1 MNNFAKITNSLV
13 VQLLLLT
20 SSVLLIT
27 NTASANDLSTLAE
40 LVKNLKPSVVN
51 ISTTNTVKRQFH
63 PFNQPFDS
71 PYGGGENDPFEDF
84 FKRFFG
90 DMPNQEFR
98 QKGLGSGFIISKDGY
113 IVTNNHVVEKADDI
127 DVILEDGEQYKAK
140 VIGKDAKT
148 DIALLKIEPETDLP
162 AVSFGKSDV
171 LEIGEWVVAIGNPF
185 GLGHTVT
192 AGIVSAKG
200 RSLGLGSYDDFIQTD
215 AAINPGNSGGPLFN
229 LTGEVVGVNTA
240 IIAGG
245 QGIGFSIPASIAV
258 HIINQLRSH
267 GKVVRGWLG
276 VLVQQITPE
285 IAEGIKLENTKGALV
300 ADVTAGGPADKAGI
314 QRGDVITKF
323 NSETIEDMTELP
335 KKVAMDSPGTKAE
348 LSLIRNGEKMKVNVV
363 LGELPETV
371 TKSAEA
377 ETQKNNVEDT
387 LGLVVQDITPAI
399 QQRLNLKESE
409 GVIITNVLQRSP
421 SWTAGLR
428 QGDIILE
435 LNKKKITNTTEYK
448 DLIKKID
455 ENDNLLF
462 LIKRGENTIYVAL
475 KLNIQENEN

>member
-1 MNNFAKITNSLV
+1 MNNFAKITNSLIL
-13 VQLLLLT
+13 QLLI
-20 SSVLLIT
+20 SISALLIT

-40 LVKNLKPSVVN
+40 LVKHLKPSVVN
-51 ISTTNTVKRQFH
+51 ISTTNTVKKQFH

-127 DVILEDGEQYKAK
+127 DVILEDGEQYKAN

-148 DIALLKIEPETDLP
+148 DIALLKIESENDLP
-162 AVSFGKSDV
+162 AVSFGKSDI

-229 LTGEVVGVNTA
+229 LNGEVVGVNTA

-245 QGIGFSIPASIAV
+245 QGIGFSIPASMAV
-258 HIINQLRSH
+258 PIINQLRSQ

-285 IAEGIKLENTKGALV
+285 IAEGIKLEDTKGALV
-300 ADVTAGGPADKAGI
+300 ADVTADGPAAEAGI
-314 QRGDVITKF
+314 KRGDVITKF
-323 NSETIEDMTELP
+323 NTEVIEDMTELP
-335 KKVAMDSPGTKAE
+335 KKVAMETPGTKAE
-348 LSLIRNGEKMKVNVV
+348 LTLIRNGEKMKINVV

-371 TKSAEA
+371 TKTADT
-377 ETQKNNVEDT
+377 ETQRNNVEDD
-387 LGLVVQDITPAI
+387 LGLVVQDITPVI
-399 QQRLNLKESE
+399 QKRLNLQDSE
-409 GVIITNVLQRSP
+409 GVIITNVMQGSP
-421 SWTAGLR
+421 SWAGGLR

-435 LNKKKITNTTEYK
+435 LNKRKINNINDYK
-448 DLIKKID
+448 DSIKNIGD
-455 ENDNLLF
+455 DDNILF
-462 LIKRGENTIYVAL
+462 LIKRGDNTIYVAL
-475 KLNIQENEN
+475 KMSKPDNEN